1 VLAASLPC
9 LPLSILR
16 VVHSFAFVDGATRK
30 PASITESLQL
40 DGPSQCAAQVKEQ
53 VRTAGGKIGAFFME
67 SGLSVGGVIIPPK
80 RSDRPIFLRTADSVA
95 FARLAMRVRYC
106 QACARSSE
114 DRVHTLGLCDAR
126 CGSQYAYTR

>member
-1 VLAASLPC
+1 M
-9 LPLSILR
+9 
-16 VVHSFAFVDGATRK
+16 
-30 PASITESLQL
+30 QL

-95 FARLAMRVRYC
+95 FAPAGHAFAVLPSV
-106 QACARSSE
+106 CAI
-114 DRVHTLGLCDAR
+114 VG
-126 CGSQYAYTR
+126 G